1 MARYTESV
9 CRLCRR
15 EGAKLFLKGTRCYT
29 KKCSFERRP
38 TPPGQHGVR
47 RRKVGEFGLQL
58 REKQKVRRVYS
69 ILEKQF
75 KNYFEAAESRPGVT
89 GENLLRLLE
98 LRLDNV
104 VYRMGFAS
112 SRAQARQLVAHGHF
126 EVNGRR
132 TNVPSFQLKPG
143 DLVGVRQARH
153 TRDPFKTAKET
164 LRSHQAPEWLSVD
177 PAKLSGTIGDL
188 PRRDQMPLDLNEQ
201 LVVEYYSR

>member
-15 EGAKLFLKGTRCYT
+15 EGGKLFLKGSRCYT

-38 TPPGQHGVR
+38 SPPGQHGVR
-47 RRKVGEFGLQL
+47 RRKVGDFGLQL
-58 REKQKVRRVYS
+58 REKQKVRRVYAV
-69 ILEKQF
+69 LEKQF
-75 KNYFEAAESRPGVT
+75 KNYFDAAESRPGVT
-89 GENLLRLLE
+89 GENLLRMLE

-104 VYRMGFAS
+104 VYRMGFAN
-112 SRAQARQLVAHGHF
+112 SRPQARQLVSHGHF
-126 EVNGRR
+126 AVNGRA
-132 TNVPSFQLKPG
+132 TNVPSFHVRPG
-143 DLVGVRQARH
+143 DRVEVRQSRVARE
-153 TRDPFKTAKET
+153 PFKLAKET

-177 PAKLSGTIGDL
+177 AAKLAGTVNDL

>member
-1 MARYTESV
+1 MARYTASV

-47 RRKVGEFGLQL
+47 RRKVGEYGMQL
-58 REKQKVRRVYS
+58 REKQKMRRVYS
-69 ILEKQF
+69 VLERQF
-75 KNYFEAAESRPGVT
+75 TNYFEVAERRPGVT

-104 VYRMGFAS
+104 VFRGGFAI
-112 SRAQARQLVAHGHF
+112 SRAQARQFVNHGHF
-126 EVNGRR
+126 AVNGRV
-132 TNVPSFQLKPG
+132 TDIPSYQLKVG
-143 DLVGVRQARH
+143 DRVEVRQSRLQ
-153 TRDPFKTAKET
+153 RGPFKTAKET
-164 LRSHQAPEWLSVD
+164 IRSHQAPEWLSVD
-177 PAKLSGTIGDL
+177 GSKLSAAVTDL